1 MFSISSQLMSSLL
14 ILNISVLSVIFFL
27 FFIEGVTSVSLLSF
41 IILDLCILLLSHSF
55 NRDACKRHT
64 IGEHFSQLNSANK
77 PHYEVSNCGRKNLG
91 GKNKK
96 KRILRH
102 FNKALVLDDSM
113 ANIMLLCNKMLHV
126 L

>member
-1 MFSISSQLMSSLL
+1 MVDYGKL
-14 ILNISVLSVIFFL
+14 
-27 FFIEGVTSVSLLSF
+27 
-41 IILDLCILLLSHSF
+41 
-55 NRDACKRHT
+55 HT

-77 PHYEVSNCGRKNLG
+77 PHYRVSNCGRKI
-91 GKNKK
+91 K

-113 ANIMLLCNKMLHV
+113 ANVMLLDNKMLNV